1 VSSLFVMTCPRPVD
15 PNTAD
20 DKPWPYV
27 GATLDAI
34 DREAVPVAAQ
44 VLFIDGT
51 ETPPEVKPEWEI
63 VHWQRRHMAL
73 RGNKLP
79 YFALLENAFAR
90 GHDQVLVFEDDLV
103 FSENAV
109 RRMVTLPVPTDCAFL
124 QFFSPHLLPAAF
136 MQPGIWRPPLG
147 SVKFCQAIKYT
158 RPTLARLIDW
168 AENDREFGKFVQSDQ
183 ALNCAVYRLQLRYG
197 VHCPDLV
204 DHVGE
209 ISAATPGDMID
220 DEERGAQRRRSS
232 CFGDVGFDALRLY
245 DVDGRY
251 R

>member
-1 VSSLFVMTCPRPVD
+1 VSSIFVLTSARPVD
-15 PNTAD
+15 PDARE

-34 DREAVPVAAQ
+34 DRESVPVAAQ
-44 VLFIDGT
+44 VLFVDGPDA
-51 ETPPEVKPEWEI
+51 PPEVKPDWEI
-63 VHWQRRHMAL
+63 VKWQRPPRSL

-79 YFALLENAFAR
+79 YWALLRNAFER
-90 GHDQVLVFEDDLV
+90 GHDDVLVFEDDLI

-109 RRMVTLPVPTDCAFL
+109 RRMVTLPIPSDCSFL
-124 QFFSPHLLPAAF
+124 QFFSPHLLPAAH
-136 MQPGIWRPPLG
+136 MLPGIWRPPLG
-147 SVKFCQAIKYT
+147 SVKFCQAIKFT
-158 RPTLARLIDW
+158 RATLARLLDW
-168 AENDREFGKFVQSDQ
+168 QEHDLEFGKYVESDQ
-183 ALNCAVYRLQLRYG
+183 SLNLAVLRLNLRYG

-209 ISAATPGDMID
+209 ISLCSPGDSLNLAD
-220 DEERGAQRRRSS
+220 NERQRKSH